1 MASLTHVC
9 VWSKNGWKRI
19 TPEEVAREHSR
30 GGVSARS
37 GIFMC
42 SLCGQYVTFF
52 NGRVQAPHFRH
63 SSAEAD
69 KSCPERMYVHGYDYT
84 YAAGEHELP
93 IRIVNVTDYG
103 FEFEL
108 GLLAVPRIVLNQQEK
123 KNVTVI
129 PSDKA
134 MTPFVYSFERL
145 NAESITYVSI
155 GEYPCESYTVISS
168 DEIEKTYWP
177 RVVEG
182 IKRSGSLFSGET
194 GRMLTDDADVVVG
207 KCYYLL
213 STGCLDDIYNGI
225 SIKTVLKKSASW
237 TTWYLSEVLVTDFT
251 ESAAEF
257 FLNYHCRLTSEPISI
272 QPIWPVYVQS
282 PYIIQNSGETTWFHI
297 RGQGVQSQGEIVTKT
312 YPAAPMLYYTSD
324 EGKVCSIEINERQQL

>member
-1 MASLTHVC
+1 MKSVLNCIWKSIQRPCFEFTQKSLYLRPEFFNGMQVRTIRWRI
-9 VWSKNGWKRI
+9 WSKNGWKRI

-108 GLLAVPRIVLNQQEK
+108 GLLAAPRIVLNQQEK

-129 PSDKA
+129 PFDKSV
-134 MTPFVYSFERL
+134 TPFVYSFERL

-155 GEYPCESYTVISS
+155 GGYPCESYTVISS
-168 DEIEKTYWP
+168 DEIEKTIGP
-177 RVVEG
+177 E
-182 IKRSGSLFSGET
+182 
-194 GRMLTDDADVVVG
+194 
-207 KCYYLL
+207 
-213 STGCLDDIYNGI
+213 
-225 SIKTVLKKSASW
+225 
-237 TTWYLSEVLVTDFT
+237 
-251 ESAAEF
+251 
-257 FLNYHCRLTSEPISI
+257 
-272 QPIWPVYVQS
+272 
-282 PYIIQNSGETTWFHI
+282 
-297 RGQGVQSQGEIVTKT
+297 
-312 YPAAPMLYYTSD
+312 
-324 EGKVCSIEINERQQL
+324 

>member
-155 GEYPCESYTVISS
+155 GEYPCESYTVATVYKGNI
-168 DEIEKTYWP
+168 
-177 RVVEG
+177 
-182 IKRSGSLFSGET
+182 IKNLI
-194 GRMLTDDADVVVG
+194 MD
-207 KCYYLL
+207 C
-213 STGCLDDIYNGI
+213 
-225 SIKTVLKKSASW
+225 
-237 TTWYLSEVLVTDFT
+237 
-251 ESAAEF
+251 
-257 FLNYHCRLTSEPISI
+257 
-272 QPIWPVYVQS
+272 QS
-282 PYIIQNSGETTWFHI
+282 YTKYRPNETTGGIFVSW
-297 RGQGVQSQGEIVTKT
+297 RRKEELPTG
-312 YPAAPMLYYTSD
+312 A
-324 EGKVCSIEINERQQL
+324 

>member
-103 FEFEL
+103 FELNSMNEKEL
-108 GLLAVPRIVLNQQEK
+108 V
-123 KNVTVI
+123 VI
-129 PSDKA
+129 EA
-134 MTPFVYSFERL
+134 T
-145 NAESITYVSI
+145 A
-155 GEYPCESYTVISS
+155 
-168 DEIEKTYWP
+168 
-177 RVVEG
+177 EG
-182 IKRSGSLFSGET
+182 IKKARET
-194 GRMLTDDADVVVG
+194 EDA
-207 KCYYLL
+207 
-213 STGCLDDIYNGI
+213 
-225 SIKTVLKKSASW
+225 
-237 TTWYLSEVLVTDFT
+237 
-251 ESAAEF
+251 
-257 FLNYHCRLTSEPISI
+257 
-272 QPIWPVYVQS
+272 
-282 PYIIQNSGETTWFHI
+282 
-297 RGQGVQSQGEIVTKT
+297 
-312 YPAAPMLYYTSD
+312 
-324 EGKVCSIEINERQQL
+324 

>member
-19 TPEEVAREHSR
+19 TPEEVAREHYR

-123 KNVTVI
+123 RM
-129 PSDKA
+129 SR
-134 MTPFVYSFERL
+134 SFHL
-145 NAESITYVSI
+145 
-155 GEYPCESYTVISS
+155 
-168 DEIEKTYWP
+168 
-177 RVVEG
+177 
-182 IKRSGSLFSGET
+182 IK
-194 GRMLTDDADVVVG
+194 
-207 KCYYLL
+207 
-213 STGCLDDIYNGI
+213 
-225 SIKTVLKKSASW
+225 
-237 TTWYLSEVLVTDFT
+237 
-251 ESAAEF
+251 
-257 FLNYHCRLTSEPISI
+257 
-272 QPIWPVYVQS
+272 Q
-282 PYIIQNSGETTWFHI
+282 
-297 RGQGVQSQGEIVTKT
+297 
-312 YPAAPMLYYTSD
+312 
-324 EGKVCSIEINERQQL
+324 

>member
-93 IRIVNVTDYG
+93 IRIVNVTD
-103 FEFEL
+103 
-108 GLLAVPRIVLNQQEK
+108 
-123 KNVTVI
+123 
-129 PSDKA
+129 
-134 MTPFVYSFERL
+134 
-145 NAESITYVSI
+145 
-155 GEYPCESYTVISS
+155 
-168 DEIEKTYWP
+168 
-177 RVVEG
+177 
-182 IKRSGSLFSGET
+182 
-194 GRMLTDDADVVVG
+194 
-207 KCYYLL
+207 
-213 STGCLDDIYNGI
+213 
-225 SIKTVLKKSASW
+225 
-237 TTWYLSEVLVTDFT
+237 
-251 ESAAEF
+251 
-257 FLNYHCRLTSEPISI
+257 
-272 QPIWPVYVQS
+272 
-282 PYIIQNSGETTWFHI
+282 
-297 RGQGVQSQGEIVTKT
+297 
-312 YPAAPMLYYTSD
+312 
-324 EGKVCSIEINERQQL
+324 